1 MSNIL
6 KLVYLFCIFIFINL
20 PGYTYIE
27 KVNEADSLTKKA
39 KTLLENG
46 KFNESIE
53 VSKQA
58 RELLDFIDRMIPVV
72 KKLNFL
78 EHQIKVAK
86 QIKAKE
92 YAPKEFAGGNKNYLV
107 AYDLLKK
114 NDDIE
119 GADKTVGI
127 GIKLIQKAIEITRK
141 SIEKKKTKKESVTEI
156 VKVTDEKSF
165 SYYEVRLN
173 LRKRDSLWSIAGKW
187 DVYGDPWKWFLI
199 YDANRGKIKNPN
211 LIYPKQKLLIPPV
224 PDNKE
229 FFRIKNKYKKI
240 WTKINR

>member
-6 KLVYLFCIFIFINL
+6 KLVYLFGIFIFINL
-20 PGYTYIE
+20 LGYTYIE

-46 KFNESIE
+46 KFNESIK

-58 RELLDFIDRMIPVV
+58 RELLGFIDRMIPVV

-92 YAPKEFAGGNKNYLV
+92 YAPIEFAGGNKNYLV
-107 AYDLLKK
+107 AYDFLKK

-119 GADKTVGI
+119 GADKTVDI
-127 GIKLIQKAIEITRK
+127 GIKLIQKAIEIARK
-141 SIEKKKTKKESVTEI
+141 SIVKKKTVTEV
-156 VKVTDEKSF
+156 VKVTDEKNF
-165 SYYEVRLN
+165 TYYEVRLN
-173 LRKRDSLWSIAGKW
+173 LRKRDSLWAIAGKW
-187 DVYGDPWKWFLI
+187 DVYGDPWKWILI
-199 YDANRGKIKNPN
+199 YDANRGKIRNPN

-224 PDNKE
+224 PDSKE
-229 FFRIKNKYKKI
+229 FITIKNKYKKI